1 MNKLTISVE
10 ATADLTPELLQ
21 QYSIDCAPMHYYLN
35 EQEYSTADLKFSNEQ
50 FYNAMKE
57 GGKTSTSQLNE
68 FEIEEFFN
76 TLLAKKQ
83 DIVHIAFSSALSGNY
98 NNLKKVA
105 DKLNLENDNKIYV
118 VDSKCASVGQGFLAI
133 LSREKAETG
142 ATAQEVV
149 DYAESIKLNISHIF
163 VVDSLKYL
171 ARTGR
176 ISKMTATIGTVLQ
189 IKPVLYC
196 DVNGSLTTKQK
207 VISRKKSL
215 STMVDKV
222 IAMKNDLS
230 NKMFVGH
237 ANCIEEAQLVQ
248 SMLKEKLNIDAEIL
262 PLGQVIG
269 CHSGPGTLAVF
280 FTSNER

>member
-1 MNKLTISVE
+1 MKNLTISVE
-10 ATADLTPELLQ
+10 ATADLTPELLK
-21 QYSIDCAPMHYYLN
+21 QYSIDCVSMKYYLN
-35 EQEYSTADLKFSNEQ
+35 EQEYSTDDLEFTNEQ

-68 FEIEEFFN
+68 FEIEEYFN
-76 TLLAKKQ
+76 KLLNKKQ
-83 DIVHIAFSSALSGNY
+83 DIVHIAFSSALSGNC
-98 NNLKKVA
+98 NNIKKVA

-133 LSREKAETG
+133 LAREKAETG
-142 ATAQEVV
+142 ATAQEVAE
-149 DYAESIKLNISHIF
+149 YAESIKLNISHIF

-196 DVNGSLTTKQK
+196 DNNGCLTTKQK

-215 STMVDKV
+215 NTMVDKV
-222 IAMKNDLS
+222 VTMKNDLTD
-230 NKMFVGH
+230 KMFVGH
-237 ANCIEEAQLVQ
+237 ANCMEEAKQVQ
-248 SMLKEKLNIDAEIL
+248 TMLKEKLNIEAPIL